1 MVKPGLNVC
10 ASFTSL
16 LNTQGPGLLALGGF
30 GLGPTI
36 DDMGY
41 GFSRAVWPFPGVPEA
56 AANGGTAAVLSGGPW
71 QLSTGENA
79 FVNGDCFGLPDLA
92 ISTQGTGF
100 GFVRVEMEVTGNSA
114 GVGLV
119 PGSETE
125 SHYSLAKAISV
136 LMGLLAIEYP
146 YVQHLVGNILVAI
159 SDFIVASGSS
169 SDEFMQ
175 LLSLL
180 KLAAASSFPSST
192 GCIMAEAKNSCCNS
206 AASVSPLSPH
216 HKSAKWLT
224 VAVIIQVLRRI
235 LKNLKQDADD
245 HFFKLYLG
253 VTNSFISNMPWDL
266 MDQVFVSQT
275 SKALGDPIAD
285 GLLQF
290 QPAKSKS
297 AIMFLGNF
305 IQLLCSLVEKDIP
318 IEAVA
323 DDLDKHPLI
332 CEIRNILP
340 RLLGWCLGNLQN
352 SDVYISK
359 YYKHKLLILMIR
371 LSFKIQLDC
380 SVLLSWLHL
389 IHLYFQDLLC
399 LPIAGLESDKDKY
412 LEGSPFWEDI
422 FDAAKENISSR
433 HLHRL
438 AIFLFLRCSF
448 GLVNMEK
455 SGQNCASTDLNSHS
469 DPNLDI
475 ECCTQSK
482 GLQELHEW
490 LQRLFNDVF
499 LDHEKSAE
507 SIVSFQFSFIQ
518 LYMHEDDILFQMLL
532 QLLCVPLCSEK
543 WHLLLCVGLLK
554 KEIHSI
560 VLHLFNPVH
569 LFHIFLAEIH
579 YDHQVLLDYLISK
592 DTGASSAEYL
602 LRCLRMVFKSWSLF
616 TNFAWSGK
624 KEIQLYQKRRKVSL
638 DHLSFKV
645 EVSTPVTDGRC
656 SPVERDQ
663 KKGKASGVID
673 CRTERLPF
681 QHATNCLLE
690 LKTSIE
696 NLHHKNLFPYNP
708 KVLLQRC
715 VISPLPF
722 LFWCYISYPFHSSLN
737 QSYNANAR
745 IKFYMFIAACQRFRS
760 SAKSSRP

>member
-1 MVKPGLNVC
+1 MSDQEVHLRLC
-10 ASFTSL
+10 SL
-16 LNTQGPGLLALGGF
+16 
-30 GLGPTI
+30 I
-36 DDMGY
+36 DDSLRPYVEVMPTS
-41 GFSRAVWPFPGVPEA
+41 FNKENVKELLIALSQVCSQIKRWTVEFASDSDSDGVESDSD
-56 AANGGTAAVLSGGPW
+56 T
-71 QLSTGENA
+71 
-79 FVNGDCFGLPDLA
+79 
-92 ISTQGTGF
+92 
-100 GFVRVEMEVTGNSA
+100 EVTGNSA

-119 PGSETE
+119 PGSEAE
-125 SHYSLAKAISV
+125 SPYSLAKSISV

-169 SDEFMQ
+169 WDEFMQ

-192 GCIMAEAKNSCCNS
+192 GCIMVEAKNSCCNS
-206 AASVSPLSPH
+206 APSVSPLNPH

-235 LKNLKQDADD
+235 LKNLKQDGDD

-253 VTNSFISNMPWDL
+253 LTNSFISNMPWDL
-266 MDQVFVSQT
+266 LDQVFVSQT
-275 SKALGDPIAD
+275 SKGLEDPIAD
-285 GLLQF
+285 GLLQV

-305 IQLLCSLVEKDIP
+305 IQLLCSLVEKSIP
-318 IEAVA
+318 IEAIT

-340 RLLGWCLGNLQN
+340 RLLDWCLGNLQN

-389 IHLYFQDLLC
+389 THLYFQDLLC
-399 LPIAGLESDKDKY
+399 LPIAGLESDQDKY
-412 LEGSPFWEDI
+412 LEGSPFCEYI
-422 FDAAKENISSR
+422 FDAAKENIASM

-448 GLVNMEK
+448 CLVNMEK

-469 DPNLDI
+469 DLNLDI
-475 ECCTQSK
+475 ERCTQSR

-499 LDHEKSAE
+499 LDHEKSVE
-507 SIVSFQFSFIQ
+507 SIVSFQFSFLR

-543 WHLLLCVGLLK
+543 WCV
-554 KEIHSI
+554 KEGNPSAYDNAYSI

-616 TNFAWSGK
+616 TNFLWSGK
-624 KEIQLYQKRRKVSL
+624 KEIQLCQKRRKVSL
-638 DHLSFKV
+638 DHLNFKV

-696 NLHHKNLFPYNP
+696 NLHYKNLFPYNP
-708 KVLLQRC
+708 KVLLQRL
-715 VISPLPF
+715 STFQEL
-722 LFWCYISYPFHSSLN
+722 
-737 QSYNANAR
+737 
-745 IKFYMFIAACQRFRS
+745 CQ
-760 SAKSSRP
+760 KQ

>member
-10 ASFTSL
+10 GSFTSL

-266 MDQVFVSQT
+266 LDQVFVSQT

-305 IQLLCSLVEKDIP
+305 IQLLCSLVEKGIP
-318 IEAVA
+318 IEAVT

-399 LPIAGLESDKDKY
+399 LPIAGLESDQDQY

-422 FDAAKENISSR
+422 FDAAKENVSSR

-448 GLVNMEK
+448 CLVNMEK
-455 SGQNCASTDLNSHS
+455 SGQNYASTDLNSHS
-469 DPNLDI
+469 NLNLDI
-475 ECCTQSK
+475 ERGTQSK

-490 LQRLFNDVF
+490 LQHLFNDVF

-518 LYMHEDDILFQMLL
+518 LYMHEDDILFHMLL

-543 WHLLLCVGLLK
+543 WSV
-554 KEIHSI
+554 KEGTPSAYDNAYSI

-624 KEIQLYQKRRKVSL
+624 KEIQLCQKRRKVSL
-638 DHLSFKV
+638 GHLNFKT

-673 CRTERLPF
+673 CRAERLPF

-722 LFWCYISYPFHSSLN
+722 LFWCYISYPFDSSLN